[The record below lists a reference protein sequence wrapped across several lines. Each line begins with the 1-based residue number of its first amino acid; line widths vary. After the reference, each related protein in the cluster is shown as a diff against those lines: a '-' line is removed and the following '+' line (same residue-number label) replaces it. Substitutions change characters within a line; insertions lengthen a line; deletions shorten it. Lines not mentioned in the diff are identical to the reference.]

1 MWNQINLANDVKEN
15 EAMPEAL
22 KTILMILLAIGGLFL
37 ALRITGWKM
46 KKAGDFIVRD
56 LQEKNAFD
64 PASAVELSYAKSS
77 LFHIGLRDYRP
88 QALQELIK
96 QDVVR
101 VLEGSRYY
109 LRERHKLH
117 GPDDQ
122 TAA

>member
-1 MWNQINLANDVKEN
+1 MSET
-15 EAMPEAL
+15 L
-22 KTILMILLAIGGLFL
+22 KTILMILFVIGALFL

-56 LQEKNAFD
+56 LREKNAFD

-77 LFHIGLRDYRP
+77 LFHIGLRDYRA

-96 QDVVR
+96 QDAVR
-101 VLEGSRYY
+101 MLEGDRYY
-109 LRERHKLH
+109 LRERHKLN